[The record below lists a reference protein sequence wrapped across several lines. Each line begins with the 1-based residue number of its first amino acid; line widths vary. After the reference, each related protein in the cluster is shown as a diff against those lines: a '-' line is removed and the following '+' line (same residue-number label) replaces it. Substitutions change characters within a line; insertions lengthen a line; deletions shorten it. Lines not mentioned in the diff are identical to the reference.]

1 MLQKTY
7 NWVMS
12 LADHPR
18 AKWALSA
25 VSFTE
30 SSFFPIPPD
39 PLYLAMALKR
49 REDVW
54 NLALL
59 CTITSVIGGYLGYAI
74 GYGLY
79 ETLGKQIIDFYGYGD
94 SFHKVQQQFNE
105 WGFWIVALKGLTP
118 IPYKIVTITSGVS
131 GLDLLTFTVAS
142 LIARGFRFYFL
153 AILFWF
159 FGPRIKDYIERNLT
173 LVTTLLLFAL
183 IGGYF
188 IIKYL
193 F

>member
-18 AKWALSA
+18 AKIALA
-25 VSFTE
+25 IVSFTE

-39 PLYLAMALKR
+39 PLYLAMALKK
-49 REDVW
+49 REAVW

-59 CTITSVIGGYLGYAI
+59 CTLTSVVGGFLGYAI
-74 GYGLY
+74 GHGLY
-79 ETLGKQIIDFYGYGD
+79 EVVGKPIIDMYGYGG
-94 SFHKVQQQFNE
+94 SFQKMQEQFNK

-118 IPYKIVTITSGVS
+118 IPYKIVTIASGVS
-131 GLDLLTFTVAS
+131 GLDLLTFTIAS
-142 LIARGFRFYFL
+142 LIARGFRFYTL
-153 AILFWF
+153 ATLFWF
-159 FGPRIKDYIERNLT
+159 YGAQLREYIERNLT
-173 LVTTLLLFAL
+173 LVTTVLVILL

-188 IIKYL
+188 VIKYL